1 MLKLK
6 QFRVLSCADAAS
18 LLMEDGMFSPADAQ
32 RLSTIGVK
40 AEQRSC
46 IDSHFSCNVLHAAKS
61 QAESSHFSAA
71 NCSFSAPEFSVSDVV
86 ATTYYPD
93 SNSAVPQDIFCDS
106 AFEPKSDHV
115 AVVSKFGS
123 TNYVSSHRVLGGE
136 SALQAKRHVMQ
147 SVLDTVQALGVRG
160 IDGYK
165 AEHFQELLFQ
175 NPNLLFQNPISQE
188 VSSKGSIF
196 QKVSS
201 FKQIDP
207 LFKQTAPLE
216 VTRSSI
222 EQSNCENKA
231 VFEQQGLHKHVWF
244 IEDSG
249 LERSHK
255 LTEQANNTCSSRGTI
270 NLERETI
277 TPSPV
282 LSVSSAHE
290 DFYSHTVQAETS
302 ITSNSVNAA
311 NVINTSAVANITDFA
326 NAANS
331 SNAANIEHKSYFNYA
346 AYTATSKYKN
356 DAASTASS
364 ICLDKGKTQDKG
376 NSQNNLNCPDNVKFE
391 VSANSTYCTGHI
403 HHAAITD
410 SGHKDY
416 GYSAKHEAHVHSAK
430 YEEQPRNAENANRQ
444 KYAEPAEWT
453 RVISDFKFK
462 PEYHSSSFTQAFNRA
477 TQEQPLLQESFQAH
491 EVLAEQRNIHLMDR
505 AKHQSYTSL
514 PIEPE
519 TEVWLVNLESLP
531 AFSETSPSVWTTST
545 NTQHGL
551 SKCCNYAYLSHLE
564 HSFAVLPDLDSTLE
578 QASLQRYQRLQ
589 HKTRVAKQFK
599 STMNHLS
606 QGNTSCLGLGN
617 KSGRSQNNKE
627 SAGYVSNTSYA
638 NDANFTEKAQFVDIA
653 ELAESTEVTKV
664 IKGNKSAV
672 DAQHITS
679 CKDDNPVNTEQH
691 TTAKNSNLER
701 HQNTVHKSKEA
712 IKRATDSFDVAYGK
726 STDCKNTECKD
737 TDYKTAN
744 FKVTNRTVNF
754 EATNSVA
761 NFELT
766 DSADGVD
773 STVSTA
779 SARSVV
785 NCEITPSILEPALT
799 QEALFSRTYQRV
811 ESLKQLLSK
820 AAAYRQHRELNTLNV
835 AQPKVELAEVMHI
848 KQLEVQ
854 NDQGL
859 LDNQSS
865 MSVKAD
871 GGQNSFDAHVLSE
884 RYGTHQKTPQ
894 GEPLFSTE
902 QRGSQNQV
910 GENSLAQASAAFAT
924 FASKDTLS
932 HNLAFSKTVNLV
944 SPSCSACSEHDSDL
958 AQSYSQAHEV
968 IPKQS
973 EVKSVEHKEGV
984 LEGSKQKGFTAL
996 TVSQSKLSSHN
1007 SKGAKQSVVS
1017 PHNSLDSAE
1026 HVVKPDNLK
1035 ADYAFNGAQSFIQ
1048 FQGVIEN
1055 RDLEFSMQSALL
1067 SLSDYQ
1073 RVVLE
1078 DPILSQIFYI
1088 QHQYQVAFFL
1098 PKLHACINEF
1108 CREIKRSLLLASKT
1122 SFHSVGFFLSKVEH
1136 GLVQWGVKTWE
1147 LMQHLKLLSTT
1158 VPECPLSHERQ
1169 VECAN
1174 IRRLLSVVIEYELQ
1188 HVSANKAQIYRSFL
1202 NQK

>member
-106 AFEPKSDHV
+106 AFEPKSGHG
-115 AVVSKFGS
+115 AVVYKFGS
-123 TNYVSSHRVLGGE
+123 TNSVSSHRVLGVE
-136 SALQAKRHVMQ
+136 SALQVKRHVMQ
-147 SVLDTVQALGVRG
+147 SVLDTVQALGVIG
-160 IDGYK
+160 IDGCK
-165 AEHFQELLFQ
+165 AEHLF
-175 NPNLLFQNPISQE
+175 E
-188 VSSKGSIF
+188 
-196 QKVSS
+196 
-201 FKQIDP
+201 
-207 LFKQTAPLE
+207 QTAPLE

-270 NLERETI
+270 NLEREAI

-302 ITSNSVNAA
+302 LTSNSVNAA

-364 ICLDKGKTQDKG
+364 ICLDKGNTQDKG

-726 STDCKNTECKD
+726 STYCKNTECKD

-944 SPSCSACSEHDSDL
+944 SPSCNACSEHDSDL

-996 TVSQSKLSSHN
+996 TVSHSKLSSHN

-1035 ADYAFNGAQSFIQ
+1035 ADHAFNGAQSFIQ

-1147 LMQHLKLLSTT
+1147 LMQQLKLLSTT

-1174 IRRLLSVVIEYELQ
+1174 IRRLLSVVIEYELH